1 MTILDLMR
9 GLIAINVVNNDVLYN
24 KEHPLLMY
32 YDGKQTIEEAV
43 KSQREMHQYLI
54 ENVVSLSSW
63 ETASLVYMS
72 YYSESDRIGQDE
84 ISDTGRIYIKDIIPF
99 SEAFNILVK
108 DAIVKAFDVYTI
120 EEANNMG
127 LSKPTILNGIRS
139 VVLSSGVS
147 KETCTSIIKEV
158 QEYIR

>member
-1 MTILDLMR
+1 
-9 GLIAINVVNNDVLYN
+9 
-24 KEHPLLMY
+24 
-32 YDGKQTIEEAV
+32 
-43 KSQREMHQYLI
+43 
-54 ENVVSLSSW
+54 
-63 ETASLVYMS
+63 MS

-84 ISDTGRIYIKDIIPF
+84 LSDTGRIYIKDIIPF

-127 LSKPTILNGIRS
+127 LSKPTIVNGIRS